1 MVRKVKC
8 PRDRAAILGVLD
20 LSGRVDAI
28 AADVTCATIDLDL
41 AD

>member
-8 PRDRAAILGVLD
+8 PRDHAAILGVLD
-20 LSGRVDAI
+20 LSGRVGV